1 MILNIKKFERLGRR
15 LEIFFTPKKTS
26 TRNLLGLPIVLLFSK
41 GVRST
46 KLDGFQ
52 QRLAEERYDFEMQEK
67 KTKKRISI
75 LINSAPF
82 QLYRDVLRL
91 AVLASTS
98 ILGYPIIRFSSCTD
112 LSVSVSVEII
122 SDQSYRRSFPFHL
135 SLSLVLPSFV
145 CLSSARLFLVRHFRT
160 RYPISCRGN
169 EAKKLR
175 RRRSIEKF

>member
-1 MILNIKKFERLGRR
+1 MGRR

-52 QRLAEERYDFEMQEK
+52 QRLAEERYDHHDFEMQEK

-82 QLYRDVLRL
+82 QLYRDVPRL

-112 LSVSVSVEII
+112 LSASVSVEII

-175 RRRSIEKF
+175 RRRRSIEKF